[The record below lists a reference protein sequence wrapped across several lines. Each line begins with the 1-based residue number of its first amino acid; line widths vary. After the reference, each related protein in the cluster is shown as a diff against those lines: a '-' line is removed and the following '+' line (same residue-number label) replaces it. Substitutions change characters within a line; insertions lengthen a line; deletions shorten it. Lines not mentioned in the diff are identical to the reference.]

1 MNPLNKMA
9 STPATTAAPKGTE
22 NPPKSDDG
30 PIVAKETSVVRASNA
45 MPSTGTYDPVPVL
58 HRLLREQVVFI
69 AWPKGVKGCKQ
80 KWNHL
85 TIDDMTPKYLTEL
98 KNGNIG
104 VVLGQKSDGLCVID
118 IDDDEMVQPFL
129 DANPKLQDTLQTH
142 GARGQ
147 SFWIRFRG
155 HYPLKSSKL
164 KSLTGT
170 DIGEFRSNGNQS
182 IVWGIHPGTKEP
194 YKFVVEKPVIEIEFD
209 EINWPV
215 GFANPPKCTEGTEET
230 EGTEVTQVMSSVPS
244 VPSVSSVQ
252 CDWSAPI
259 KTLEDAIR
267 CSLPVT
273 QHQNNHRLFLF
284 ARAILALES
293 QEETFTPQ
301 QLRDAFNQWYARA
314 VDFLRPDQTKEDYL
328 MEFLNAR
335 QHAKFPLGGNAIPEA
350 WKLAQELPLPPEAEQ
365 FENQQRRL
373 LVAFCRQLQ
382 ILAGDEPFYL
392 SSRTCQRLFDQKSH
406 TTAAKWLQGLC
417 ALQIIEETEK
427 GITPRASRY
436 RYLPPLNAE
445 EAAGGAPTPSPD
457 VSGSNTV

>member
-1 MNPLNKMA
+1 MTRSPT
-9 STPATTAAPKGTE
+9 STSGAEQPGHECMT
-22 NPPKSDDG
+22 N
-30 PIVAKETSVVRASNA
+30 
-45 MPSTGTYDPVPVL
+45 DPVPNL
-58 HRLLREQVVFI
+58 INLLGKPVVFL
-69 AWPKGVKGCKQ
+69 AWPSGVKGSEK
-80 KWNHL
+80 KWKHL
-85 TIDDMTPKYLTEL
+85 TASGMTPGYLAKL
-98 KNGNIG
+98 KDGNIG
-104 VVLGQKSDGLCVID
+104 VALGEKSGGLCVID
-118 IDDDEMVQPFL
+118 FDVGEYVQPFL
-129 DANPKLQDTLQTH
+129 DLNPHLKATLQTH
-142 GARGQ
+142 GARGR
-147 SFWIRFRG
+147 SLWIRFKG
-155 HYPLKSSKL
+155 NFPQKSSKL
-164 KSLTGT
+164 KSLTGKE
-170 DIGEFRSNGNQS
+170 IGEFRGNGNQS

-194 YKFVVEKPVIEIEFD
+194 YKFVVEKPVTEIEFD
-209 EINWPV
+209 EINWT
-215 GFANPPKCTEGTEET
+215 GEIANPPRCTEGTEET

-244 VPSVSSVQ
+244 VSSVSSVH
-252 CDWSAPI
+252 CDWSSPI

-273 QHQNNHRLFLF
+273 QHQNNHRLFVF

-293 QEETFTPQ
+293 QEGTFTPQ

-365 FENQQRRL
+365 FENQQRRQ

-406 TTAAKWLQGLC
+406 TTAATWLQALC
-417 ALQIIEETEK
+417 ALQIIKETKK

-436 RYLPPLNAE
+436 RYLPPLDSDKKAQT
-445 EAAGGAPTPSPD
+445 ASIA
-457 VSGSNTV
+457 